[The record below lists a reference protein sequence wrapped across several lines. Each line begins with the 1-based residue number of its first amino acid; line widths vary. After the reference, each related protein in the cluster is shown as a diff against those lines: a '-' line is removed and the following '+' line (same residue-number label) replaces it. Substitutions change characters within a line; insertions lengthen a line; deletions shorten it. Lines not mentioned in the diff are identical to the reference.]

1 VQGLKLSLHSSFSFT
16 NNLMLK
22 KYSLLFCAALL
33 VLSSC
38 NSNKKETETTTTE
51 PAAVTAAAPEVI
63 TYKMVATL
71 PHDTAAYTEG
81 FELNNG
87 KLYEGTGTFENSFVS
102 VADTSTG
109 KVEKKFPVRDK
120 TIYGE
125 GITILNNQLFQL
137 SYQNHIAY
145 VYDMKDLGKIAG
157 TFKWPYE
164 GWGMT
169 NDGKQLYIS
178 VGSSIIYKVDPK
190 SFAITGQI
198 QVTDDLGTVDNLNEL
213 EYADGFIYV
222 NKWQT
227 TKILK
232 IDPAN
237 GHVVGTIDCF
247 GLLSQYAPDYTP
259 KSEDSVLNGIA
270 WDKAS
275 QLLYVT
281 GKNWPLIF
289 KLKLDK

>member
-1 VQGLKLSLHSSFSFT
+1 
-16 NNLMLK
+16 MYK
-22 KYSLLFCAALL
+22 KYSLLFWATLIAIASCKNNTKENDTHTADQ
-33 VLSSC
+33 VSTSSI
-38 NSNKKETETTTTE
+38 TA
-51 PAAVTAAAPEVI
+51 PVTISYTV
-63 TYKMVATL
+63 KGTL

-81 FELNNG
+81 FELNG
-87 KLYEGTGTFENSFVS
+87 SKLYEGTGTFENSFIS
-102 VADTSTG
+102 LADTSNG
-109 KVEKKFPVRDK
+109 KVTQKFPLKDK

-125 GITILNNQLFQL
+125 GISVIGNQLFQL
-137 SYQNHIAY
+137 SYQNHVAF
-145 VYDMKDLGKIAG
+145 VYNLDHLDKPVG

-169 NDGKQLYIS
+169 NDGKNLYVS
-178 VGSSIIYKVDPK
+178 VGSSFIYKVDPK
-190 SFAITGQI
+190 TFAVTGQI
-198 QVTDDLGTVDNLNEL
+198 QVMDDLGTVDNLNEL
-213 EYADGFIYV
+213 EYVDGFIYV

-232 IDPAN
+232 VDIST

-259 KSEDSVLNGIA
+259 KSNDSVLNGIA
-270 WDKAS
+270 WDNAH

-289 KLKLDK
+289 KLKLN

>member
-1 VQGLKLSLHSSFSFT
+1 MH
-16 NNLMLK
+16 K
-22 KYSLLFCAALL
+22 KYSLLVCTALF
-33 VLSSC
+33 VLASC
-38 NSNKKETETTTTE
+38 NSDKKETQ
-51 PAAVTAAAPEVI
+51 PANSVTPAVTTAAPAVL
-63 TYKMVATL
+63 TYQVAGTL

-81 FELNNG
+81 FEINNG

-102 VADTSTG
+102 IADTSSG
-109 KVEKKFPVRDK
+109 KVLKKFPVKDK

-125 GITILNNQLFQL
+125 GISILNNQLFQL
-137 SYQNHIAY
+137 TYQNHVAY
-145 VYDMKDLGKIAG
+145 VYDLKDLNKVVG

-169 NDGKQLYIS
+169 NDGKILYVS

-190 SFAITGQI
+190 SFAIIGQI

-213 EYADGFIYV
+213 EFADGFIYV

-237 GHVVGTIDCF
+237 GQVVGTIDCF

-259 KSEDSVLNGIA
+259 NSVDSVLNGIA
-270 WDKAS
+270 WDKDK

-289 KLKLDK
+289 KLKLNK

>member
-1 VQGLKLSLHSSFSFT
+1 MQSSFLFIKK
-16 NNLMLK
+16 LMYK
-22 KYSLLFCAALL
+22 KYYLLFSAAVILL
-33 VLSSC
+33 ASC
-38 NSNKKETETTTTE
+38 NSNKDENKTVSNE
-51 PAAVTAAAPEVI
+51 PAPATIAAPSI
-63 TYKMVATL
+63 LTYKVTGTL

-87 KLYEGTGTFENSFVS
+87 KLYEGTGTLENSFVS
-102 VADTSTG
+102 IADTSTG
-109 KVEKKFPVRDK
+109 KVQQKFPVKDK

-145 VYDMKDLGKIAG
+145 VYDVKNLDKVIG

-169 NDGKQLYIS
+169 NDGTNLYVS

-190 SFAITGQI
+190 SFAIVGQI

-213 EYADGFIYV
+213 EFADGFIYV

-227 TKILK
+227 SKILK
-232 IDPAN
+232 IDPAS

-247 GLLSQYAPDYTP
+247 GLLSQYAPAYTP
-259 KSEDSVLNGIA
+259 KSEDSVLNGLA
-270 WDKAS
+270 WDKEH

>member
-1 VQGLKLSLHSSFSFT
+1 
-16 NNLMLK
+16 MCK
-22 KYSLLFCAALL
+22 KYSVLLWAAAVILASCRNKEVKTQAAGAAADSTAVPAAK
-33 VLSSC
+33 VLS
-38 NSNKKETETTTTE
+38 
-51 PAAVTAAAPEVI
+51 
-63 TYKMVATL
+63 YKVAGTL

-81 FELNNG
+81 FELSG
-87 KLYEGTGTFENSFVS
+87 DKLYEGTGTLENSFVS
-102 VADTSTG
+102 VADPATG
-109 KVEKKFPVRDK
+109 QVQKKFPIKDK
-120 TIYGE
+120 AIYGE
-125 GITILNNQLFQL
+125 GISILNSQLFQL
-137 SYQNHIAY
+137 TYQNHIAY
-145 VYDMKDLGKIAG
+145 VYNLNDLGKIIG

-169 NDGKQLYIS
+169 NDGKNLYVS
-178 VGSSIIYKVDPK
+178 VGSSILYKLDPK
-190 SFAITGQI
+190 SFAVVGQI

-213 EYADGFIYV
+213 EYVNGFIYV

-232 IDPAN
+232 IDPAT

-247 GLLSQYAPDYTP
+247 GLLSQYAPGYTP

-270 WDKAS
+270 WDKTN

-289 KLKLDK
+289 KLKLG

>member
-1 VQGLKLSLHSSFSFT
+1 
-16 NNLMLK
+16 MYK
-22 KYSLLFCAALL
+22 KFSLLFSAAVM
-33 VLSSC
+33 VLASC
-38 NSNKKETETTTTE
+38 NSNKEDNKTISND
-51 PAAVTAAAPEVI
+51 PAPVTIAAPVQV
-63 TYKMVATL
+63 TYKLAGTL

-102 VADTSTG
+102 IADTSTG
-109 KVEKKFPVRDK
+109 KVEKKFPIKDK

-125 GITILNNQLFQL
+125 GISILNNQLFQL
-137 SYQNHIAY
+137 TYQNHVAY
-145 VYDMKDLGKIAG
+145 VYDLKDLNKVVG

-169 NDGKQLYIS
+169 NDGKNLYVS

-190 SFAITGQI
+190 SFSIIGQI

-213 EYADGFIYV
+213 EFADGFIYV

-270 WDKAS
+270 WDKDQ

-289 KLKLDK
+289 KLKLNK

>member
-1 VQGLKLSLHSSFSFT
+1 MF
-16 NNLMLK
+16 K
-22 KYSLLFCAALL
+22 KYSVLLWAAVIVIASCQNKEVKTEAAGAAADSTTVPAPK
-33 VLSSC
+33 VLS
-38 NSNKKETETTTTE
+38 
-51 PAAVTAAAPEVI
+51 
-63 TYKMVATL
+63 YKVAGTL

-81 FELNNG
+81 FELSGN
-87 KLYEGTGTFENSFVS
+87 KLYEGTGTLENSYIS
-102 VADTSTG
+102 VADPATG
-109 KVEKKFPVRDK
+109 KVQKKYPVKDK

-125 GITILNNQLFQL
+125 GISVLNNQLFQL
-137 SYQNHIAY
+137 TYQNHIAY
-145 VYDMKDLGKIAG
+145 VYNLNDPGKIIG

-169 NDGKQLYIS
+169 NDGKNLYVS
-178 VGSSIIYKVDPK
+178 VGSSILYKLDPK
-190 SFAITGQI
+190 SFAVVGQI

-213 EYADGFIYV
+213 EYVNGFIYV

-232 IDPAN
+232 VDPAT

-247 GLLSQYAPDYTP
+247 GLLSQYAPGYTP

-270 WDKAS
+270 WDKTN

-289 KLKLDK
+289 KLKLD

>member
-1 VQGLKLSLHSSFSFT
+1 
-16 NNLMLK
+16 MYK
-22 KYSLLFCAALL
+22 KYSLLFCAAVIL
-33 VLSSC
+33 LSSC
-38 NSNKKETETTTTE
+38 NSNKEENKTTNDV
-51 PAAVTAAAPEVI
+51 PATVTAAAPAI
-63 TYKMVATL
+63 LTYKVAGTL

-81 FELNNG
+81 FELNAG

-102 VADTSTG
+102 IADTSTG
-109 KVEKKFPVRDK
+109 KVDKKFPIKDK

-125 GITILNNQLFQL
+125 GISILGSQLFQL
-137 SYQNHIAY
+137 TYQNHLAY
-145 VYDMKDLGKIAG
+145 VYDIKDLNKIVG

-169 NDGKQLYIS
+169 NDGKNLYIS

-190 SFAITGQI
+190 SFAIVGQI

-213 EYADGFIYV
+213 EFADGFIYV

-237 GHVVGTIDCF
+237 GRVVGTIDCF

-270 WDKAS
+270 WDKAH

-289 KLKLDK
+289 KLKLDQPN

>member
-1 VQGLKLSLHSSFSFT
+1 
-16 NNLMLK
+16 MYK
-22 KYSLLFCAALL
+22 KYSGLLWAAVL
-33 VLSSC
+33 VFVSC
-38 NSNKKETETTTTE
+38 QHKNADPQNS
-51 PAAVTAAAPEVI
+51 AVTADSSLVPKVLN
-63 TYKMVATL
+63 YKVAGTL

-81 FELNNG
+81 FELNG
-87 KLYEGTGTFENSFVS
+87 SKLYEGTGTLENSYIS
-102 VADTSTG
+102 IADRTTG
-109 KVEKKFPVRDK
+109 KVEKRFPLMDK
-120 TIYGE
+120 SLYGE
-125 GITILNNQLFQL
+125 GISILNNQLFQL
-137 SYQNHIAY
+137 TYQNHIAN
-145 VYDMKDLGKIAG
+145 VYNLNDLTKSVG

-169 NDGKQLYIS
+169 NDGKNLFVS
-178 VGSSIIYKVDPK
+178 VGSSIIYKLDPQ
-190 SFAITGQI
+190 SFAVVGQI

-213 EYADGFIYV
+213 EYVNGFIYV

-232 IDPAN
+232 VDVAT

-259 KSEDSVLNGIA
+259 KSSDSVLNGIA
-270 WDKAS
+270 WDKTS

-289 KLKLDK
+289 KLKLD

>member
-1 VQGLKLSLHSSFSFT
+1 
-16 NNLMLK
+16 MYK
-22 KYSLLFCAALL
+22 KYSLLLWVAVIVLVSCQNKNSEKQDVTVTADSSRIPK
-33 VLSSC
+33 VLS
-38 NSNKKETETTTTE
+38 
-51 PAAVTAAAPEVI
+51 
-63 TYKMVATL
+63 YQVAGTL

-81 FELNNG
+81 FELNGN
-87 KLYEGTGTFENSFVS
+87 KLYEGTGTLENSFIS
-102 VADTSTG
+102 IADTATG
-109 KVEKKFPVRDK
+109 KVQKKFPLKDK
-120 TIYGE
+120 TMYGE
-125 GITILNNQLFQL
+125 GISVLNNQLFQL
-137 SYQNHIAY
+137 TYQNHVAF
-145 VYDMKDLGKIAG
+145 VYNLNDLTKSVG

-169 NDGKQLYIS
+169 NDGKNLYVS
-178 VGSSIIYKVDPK
+178 VGSPIIYKLDPT
-190 SFAITGQI
+190 SFAVVGQI

-213 EYADGFIYV
+213 EYVNGFIYV

-232 IDPAN
+232 VEVAT

-247 GLLSQYAPDYTP
+247 GLLSQYAPAYTP

-270 WDKAS
+270 WDKTS

-289 KLKLDK
+289 KLKLD

>member
-1 VQGLKLSLHSSFSFT
+1 MNKTYQVILWAAVLLS
-16 NNLMLK
+16 
-22 KYSLLFCAALL
+22 A
-33 VLSSC
+33 SC
-38 NSNKKETETTTTE
+38 KNPKEQNQ
-51 PAAVTAAAPEVI
+51 AAVTTVDTAKIQPPKVLS
-63 TYKMVATL
+63 YQVAGTL

-81 FELNNG
+81 FELRAAA
-87 KLYEGTGTFENSFVS
+87 LYEGTGTLENSFIS
-102 VADTSTG
+102 IADTSTG
-109 KVEKKFPVRDK
+109 KVKKKFPLQDK

-125 GITILNNQLFQL
+125 GISILKGQLFQL
-137 SYQNHIAY
+137 TYQNHIAY
-145 VYDMKDLGKIAG
+145 VYDLKDLNKVVG

-169 NDGKQLYIS
+169 NDGKNLYVS
-178 VGSSIIYKVDPK
+178 TGSSIIYKLDPK
-190 SFAITGQI
+190 TFAITGQL
-198 QVTDDLGTVDNLNEL
+198 QVSDDLGTVDQLNEL
-213 EYADGFIYV
+213 EYVDGYIYV

-232 IDPAN
+232 VDVAT

-247 GLLSQYAPDYTP
+247 GLLSQYAPGYTP

-270 WDKAS
+270 WDPVH

-289 KLKLDK
+289 KLKLS

>member
-1 VQGLKLSLHSSFSFT
+1 
-16 NNLMLK
+16 MYK
-22 KYSLLFCAALL
+22 KYTLLLCLALM
-33 VLSSC
+33 VLASC
-38 NSNKKETETTTTE
+38 KSNKQESETTDSAQ
-51 PAAVTAAAPEVI
+51 PAVTSAAPSVL
-63 TYKMVATL
+63 TYKVTGTL

-109 KVEKKFPVRDK
+109 KVLKIFPVKDK
-120 TIYGE
+120 ALYGE

-137 SYQNHIAY
+137 TYQNHIAN
-145 VYDMKDLGKIAG
+145 VYDLKDLTKVVG

-169 NDGKQLYIS
+169 NDGKVLYVS

-190 SFAITGQI
+190 SFAIIGQI
-198 QVTDDLGTVDNLNEL
+198 QVSDDLGTVDNLNEL
-213 EYADGFIYV
+213 EFANGFIYV

-232 IDPAN
+232 IDPAS
-237 GHVVGTIDCF
+237 GRVMATIDCF

-259 KSEDSVLNGIA
+259 KSQDSVLNGIA
-270 WDKAS
+270 WDKDQ

-289 KLKLDK
+289 KLKLD

>member
-1 VQGLKLSLHSSFSFT
+1 
-16 NNLMLK
+16 MYK
-22 KYSLLFCAALL
+22 KHSLLYCAVVFA
-33 VLSSC
+33 LSSC
-38 NSNKKETETTTTE
+38 TSNKEEKKATSNG
-51 PAAVTAAAPEVI
+51 PATVTVAAPAVL
-63 TYKMVATL
+63 TYKVTGTL

-102 VADTSTG
+102 IADTSTG
-109 KVEKKFPVRDK
+109 KVEKKFPVKDK
-120 TIYGE
+120 AIYGE
-125 GITILNNQLFQL
+125 GISILNHQLFQL
-137 SYQNHIAY
+137 TYQNHIAY
-145 VYDMKDLGKIAG
+145 VYDVKDLNKIVG

-169 NDGKQLYIS
+169 NDGKNLYVS
-178 VGSSIIYKVDPK
+178 VGSSIIYKVDPQ
-190 SFAITGQI
+190 SFAIVGQI

-213 EYADGFIYV
+213 EFADGFIYV

-247 GLLSQYAPDYTP
+247 GLLSQYAPAYTP
-259 KSEDSVLNGIA
+259 KSEDSVLNGLA
-270 WDKAS
+270 WDNKH

>member
-1 VQGLKLSLHSSFSFT
+1 MF
-16 NNLMLK
+16 K
-22 KYSLLFCAALL
+22 KYTIIVWASLLIFASCSNENKDQQSTVATDTASLL
-33 VLSSC
+33 SPKVLDY
-38 NSNKKETETTTTE
+38 K
-51 PAAVTAAAPEVI
+51 VTG
-63 TYKMVATL
+63 TL

-87 KLYEGTGTFENSFVS
+87 KLYEGTGTLENSFVS
-102 VADTSTG
+102 IADTSSG
-109 KVEKKFPVRDK
+109 KVIKKFPMKDK
-120 TIYGE
+120 TLYGE
-125 GITILNNQLFQL
+125 GISILNNQLFQL
-137 SYQNHIAY
+137 TYQNHIAQ
-145 VYDMKDLGKIAG
+145 VYDLKDLTKVTG

-169 NDGKQLYIS
+169 NDGTNLYVS

-198 QVTDDLGTVDNLNEL
+198 QVTDDLGTVDLLNEL
-213 EYADGFIYV
+213 EYVDGFIYV

-232 IDPAN
+232 VDIN
-237 GHVVGTIDCF
+237 SGKVVGTIDCF
-247 GLLSQYAPDYTP
+247 GLLSQYAPDYSP

-270 WDKAS
+270 WDKS
-275 QLLYVT
+275 QQLIYVT

-289 KLKLDK
+289 KLKLK

>member
-1 VQGLKLSLHSSFSFT
+1 
-16 NNLMLK
+16 MYR
-22 KYSLLFCAALL
+22 KYRVLLWAALIML
-33 VLSSC
+33 VSC
-38 NSNKKETETTTTE
+38 ENKKVNTQAADTSADSTSVRVPTTLG
-51 PAAVTAAAPEVI
+51 
-63 TYKMVATL
+63 YKVAGTL

-81 FELNNG
+81 LELNGNR
-87 KLYEGTGTFENSFVS
+87 LYEGTGTFENSFIS
-102 VADTSTG
+102 VADTGTG
-109 KVEKKFPVRDK
+109 KVQKKFPIKDK
-120 TIYGE
+120 AIYGE
-125 GITILNNQLFQL
+125 GISVLNNQLFQL
-137 SYQNHIAY
+137 TYQNHVAY
-145 VYDMKDLGKIAG
+145 VYNLDDLTKITG

-169 NDGKQLYIS
+169 NDGKNLYVS
-178 VGSSIIYKVDPK
+178 VGSSIIYKLDPK
-190 SFAITGQI
+190 SFAVVGQI

-213 EYADGFIYV
+213 EYVDGFIYV

-237 GHVVGTIDCF
+237 GHVTGTIDCF

-270 WDKAS
+270 WDKTH

-289 KLKLDK
+289 KLKLD

>member
-1 VQGLKLSLHSSFSFT
+1 MYKNYKACLW
-16 NNLMLK
+16 
-22 KYSLLFCAALL
+22 AAIV
-33 VLSSC
+33 VLASC
-38 NSNKKETETTTTE
+38 RNKAADTQS
-51 PAAVTAAAPEVI
+51 AAVETDHVSTPAVLN
-63 TYKMVATL
+63 YKVAGTL

-81 FELNNG
+81 FELSGN

-102 VADTSTG
+102 IADPGTG
-109 KVEKKFPVRDK
+109 RVEKKFPVKDK
-120 TIYGE
+120 SMYGE
-125 GITILNNQLFQL
+125 GISVLNNQLFQL
-137 SYQNHIAY
+137 TYQNHVAY
-145 VYDMKDLGKIAG
+145 VYDLSNLGKIVG

-169 NDGKQLYIS
+169 NDGKNLYVS
-178 VGSSIIYKVDPK
+178 VGSSIIYKLDPK
-190 SFAITGQI
+190 SFAVVGQI

-213 EYADGFIYV
+213 EYVNGFIYV

-232 IDPAN
+232 VDPAT

-247 GLLSQYAPDYTP
+247 GLLSQYAPEYIV
-259 KSEDSVLNGIA
+259 KSQDSVLNGIA
-270 WDKAS
+270 WDTTN

-289 KLKLDK
+289 KLKLG

>member
-1 VQGLKLSLHSSFSFT
+1 
-16 NNLMLK
+16 MYR
-22 KYSLLFCAALL
+22 KYRVLLCAALIML
-33 VLSSC
+33 VSC
-38 NSNKKETETTTTE
+38 QNKKVNTQ
-51 PAAVTAAAPEVI
+51 TADTSADSTSSRVPM
-63 TYKMVATL
+63 TLGYKVAGTL

-81 FELNNG
+81 LELNGNR
-87 KLYEGTGTFENSFVS
+87 LYEGTGTFENSFIS

-109 KVEKKFPVRDK
+109 KVQKKFPIKDK
-120 TIYGE
+120 AIYGE
-125 GITILNNQLFQL
+125 GITVLNNQLFQL
-137 SYQNHIAY
+137 TYQNHVAY
-145 VYDMKDLGKIAG
+145 VYNLGDLTKITG

-169 NDGKQLYIS
+169 NDGKNLYVS
-178 VGSSIIYKVDPK
+178 VGSSIIYKLDPK
-190 SFAITGQI
+190 SFAIVGQI

-213 EYADGFIYV
+213 EYVDGFIYV

-237 GHVVGTIDCF
+237 GHVTGTIDCF
-247 GLLSQYAPDYTP
+247 GLLSQYAPGYTP

-270 WDKAS
+270 WDKTHG
-275 QLLYVT
+275 LLYVT

-289 KLKLDK
+289 KLKLD